1 MQWRRD
7 REVTVQI
14 LLVLVSF
21 FFFLFLFCLFVVVV
35 VAFFPFDLRVDMAAE
50 MLEQWGHVREVCGS
64 IPR

>member
-7 REVTVQI
+7 REVTFQI
-14 LLVLVSF
+14 LLVLVF
-21 FFFLFLFCLFVVVV
+21 FVFCFFLFCLFVVV

>member
-1 MQWRRD
+1 METGSRGYGSNPPCF
-7 REVTVQI
+7 
-14 LLVLVSF
+14 SF
-21 FFFLFLFCLFVVVV
+21 FFLFCLFVVVV